1 MTKAMIK
8 SRCKSFHVA
17 WFTMAVR
24 TKATI
29 KQSNNLK
36 DSIMATSAT
45 RKANRMAID
54 KEALRRY
61 LSENNRIQ
69 QVIKNIEKL
78 EDLKTAMEQ
87 GEITRLNSAI
97 NARLALLKKYLPDE
111 KSIEIKNADGESFK
125 TESTVFNF
133 VPVGRDD

>member
-1 MTKAMIK
+1 
-8 SRCKSFHVA
+8 
-17 WFTMAVR
+17 
-24 TKATI
+24 
-29 KQSNNLK
+29 
-36 DSIMATSAT
+36 MATSAT

-133 VPVGRDD
+133 VQVGRYV